1 MVYEISDTQTMTKEE
16 FAERIDTYKKRYNYP
31 EVISIKGAMAFMAR
45 MCITYPE
52 VAKEW
57 YDSLPKATMD

>member
-1 MVYEISDTQTMTKEE
+1 MTKEE
-16 FAERIDTYKKRYNYP
+16 FAERIYTYKKRYKYP
-31 EVISIKGAMAFMAR
+31 EVISITGAMAFMAR